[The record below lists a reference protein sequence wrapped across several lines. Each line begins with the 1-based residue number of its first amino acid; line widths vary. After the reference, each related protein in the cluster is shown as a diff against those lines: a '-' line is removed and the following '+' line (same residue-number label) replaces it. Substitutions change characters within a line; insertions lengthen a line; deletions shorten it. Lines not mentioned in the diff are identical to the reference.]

1 MKYLLL
7 AALLLPATV
16 FLPMSDDSLNRDS
29 YNRMARR
36 IVLALRPERGERV
49 ILRFD
54 PATMPELEPVL
65 RRMLEEAGAIVET
78 LNYGP
83 AADLEQRLA
92 RADVYI
98 WLPAGLQAVTPVD
111 QAALLARWLDSG
123 KGRQVH
129 FHWGDGTRAAD
140 GLNGSHSN
148 AYDRVYLDALDIDYA
163 ALDREMELAIA
174 KMRAAEVRVTTPA
187 GTDIRFRVGDRPF
200 SKQNGDA
207 SRARMQTAR
216 VRIDREIELPAG
228 ALRVAPIEE
237 TVSGVMVIPRA
248 RVGGVEVNRIR
259 LEFDKGLITRATS
272 ADHEDALRKYLAP
285 ASSFTPFREFAL
297 GMNPKLVVPKSQQW
311 LPYYGYGA
319 GVVRLGLGDN
329 SELGGSARGF
339 PVRWLFFPDA
349 TVRAGGEVIVEGG
362 RLTLKR

>member
-1 MKYLLL
+1 MTDNTL
-7 AALLLPATV
+7 TQ
-16 FLPMSDDSLNRDS
+16 DS

-36 IVLALRPERGERV
+36 IADALRPSRGERV

-54 PATMPELEPVL
+54 PATMPELEPAL
-65 RRMLEEAGAIVET
+65 RRLLEEAGAVVET

-83 AADLEQRLA
+83 SADFEQRLG
-92 RADVYI
+92 RADIYVMM
-98 WLPAGLQAVTPVD
+98 PAGPGAATPAD
-111 QAALLARWLDSG
+111 QASLLARWLDSG
-123 KGRQVH
+123 KGRQIH
-129 FHWGDGTRAAD
+129 FHWADGTRAAD
-140 GLNGSHSN
+140 GLNATHSA

-163 ALDREMELAIA
+163 ALDGNMELAIA
-174 KMRAAEVRVTTPA
+174 RMRAGEVRVTTPA

-200 SKQNGDA
+200 TKQNGDA

-228 ALRVAPIEE
+228 ALRVAPLEA
-237 TVSGVMVIPRA
+237 TVSGVMVIPSA
-248 RVGGVEVNRIR
+248 RIGGVEVSRIR

-272 ADHEDALRKYLAP
+272 ADHEEALRKYLTS
-285 ASSFTPFREFAL
+285 ASGMTPFREFAL
-297 GMNPKLVVPKSQQW
+297 GMNPKLVVPKGERW

-329 SELGGSARGF
+329 SELGGSARGL

-362 RLTLKR
+362 SLRLKR